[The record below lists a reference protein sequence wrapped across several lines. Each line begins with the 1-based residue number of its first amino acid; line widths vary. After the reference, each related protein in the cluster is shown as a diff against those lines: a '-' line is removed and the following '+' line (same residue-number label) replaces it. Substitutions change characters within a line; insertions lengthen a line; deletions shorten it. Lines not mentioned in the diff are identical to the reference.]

1 MGLIWRFSAPA
12 PRPLTVL
19 PATSSSTSASG
30 RTSSAR
36 VIFIWLPASDFW
48 RCLRSKESFLRATSS
63 SVSACSGCSKTTKS
77 AFEMFDL
84 LDSGITNEELPS
96 VEAVISMFTA
106 PLSPEMRAAPVAK
119 TLP

>member
-1 MGLIWRFSAPA
+1 M
-12 PRPLTVL
+12 
-19 PATSSSTSASG
+19 
-30 RTSSAR
+30 
-36 VIFIWLPASDFW
+36 IFIWLPASDFW

-106 PLSPEMRAAPVAK
+106 PLSPEMRAVPVAK